1 MIIKN
6 KINSSSITEEK
17 IKNFIGCINKLM
29 LKGNYKLIIEATM
42 KEGNKLYVSY
52 LSIVSDH
59 YGDFYGLID
68 IMTQKSVLTT
78 LDGIDCF
85 LDDIETKLIGL
96 YESKSLLSCK
106 LMSSEKYI
114 LDTNDAMSIIEC

>member
-6 KINSSSITEEK
+6 EINSSSITEENIK
-17 IKNFIGCINKLM
+17 IFIGYINKLM
-29 LKGNYKLIIEATM
+29 LKGNHKLVIEATM
-42 KEGNKLYVSY
+42 KERNKLYISH

-68 IMTQKSVLTT
+68 IMTQKSVLAT

-85 LDDIETKLIGL
+85 LNDVETKLIEL
-96 YESKSLLSCK
+96 YKSGSLLSCNLK
-106 LMSSEKYI
+106 SSENYI
-114 LDTNDAMSIIEC
+114 LDTNDAVSIIKC